1 MSCGA
6 GRRLGWDPP
15 LLWLWSRSAA
25 VVLIGLPSLET
36 SICHRYGPKKKKK
49 ELNLKTQVKRIIFFF
64 SFFGHITAYGI
75 PGPQIKSNPQL
86 WLTHTCHVAGSLT
99 RCAGLESNQCP
110 SASEKPPIP
119 LHHSGTSKARIFS
132 FYLLLVLEFWCSISC

>member
-64 SFFGHITAYGI
+64 VVPFLATSQHMEFLGHR
-75 PGPQIKSNPQL
+75 SNP
-86 WLTHTCHVAGSLT
+86 THSCGRRTAAT
-99 RCAGLESNQCP
+99 
-110 SASEKPPIP
+110 
-119 LHHSGTSKARIFS
+119 
-132 FYLLLVLEFWCSISC
+132 LLDP